1 MWIEKTLTNNDLGLN
16 ASHQSGIHIP
26 LSKMHALPEL
36 TRAIKNPRYNL
47 NLIDGQGGC
56 WPVSLIYYNNKFHG
70 GTRNEVRLT
79 GTIHCFREHACIPGD
94 VIRLHFTSEQVIIK
108 IQPSITAE
116 TSSSFENLR
125 QVDKP
130 GLQGR
135 AGSNGPEWSHH
146 TIRKRN
152 S

>member
-1 MWIEKTLTNNDLGLN
+1 MWIEKTLTNNDLGLS

-36 TRAIKNPRYNL
+36 SREVKNPRYNL
-47 NLIDGQGGC
+47 DLIDGQGGC

-79 GTIHCFREHACIPGD
+79 GTIHCFREHACVPGD
-94 VIRLHFTSEQVIIK
+94 VIRLHFSPEQVIINLE
-108 IQPSITAE
+108 SETAE
-116 TSSSFENLR
+116 TSSD
-125 QVDKP
+125 VDNVSELNKHSLQSGAVNAKP
-130 GLQGR
+130 K
-135 AGSNGPEWSHH
+135 WSHH
-146 TIRKRN
+146 TIRRRN